1 MITLEE
7 ILTSLRK
14 GENIDTIA
22 KDFTQT
28 LNDAKAIYDREVAEA
43 AAAEDHKVSV
53 LTGILLDLQDFFIEY
68 YPEYFKPE
76 EQLSKSEWEEVCKE
90 LLSEMSTVMKI
101 VDTLNIEMP
110 TAASKDPAPASM
122 EEKDKSIID
131 AMKDNHIHSPRGHRA
146 RCNLFDDAAAD
157 KLIKSFLKNF
167 DV

>member
-76 EQLSKSEWEEVCKE
+76 EQLSKSDWEEVCKE

-122 EEKDKSIID
+122 EEKDKSILD

-146 RCNLFDDAAAD
+146 CSGFFDDAAVD
-157 KLIKSFLKNF
+157 KMIKSFLKNF

>member
-90 LLSEMSTVMKI
+90 LLSEMDTVMKI
-101 VDTLNIEMP
+101 VDALNIEMP
-110 TAASKDPAPASM
+110 TASSKDPAPASM
-122 EEKDKSIID
+122 EEKDKNIID
-131 AMKDNHIHSPRGHRA
+131 AMKDNHIHSSRGHRA

>member
-43 AAAEDHKVSV
+43 AAAEDHKASV
-53 LTGILLDLQDFFIEY
+53 LADILLDLQSFFLEY

-76 EQLSKSEWEEVCKE
+76 EQHSKSDWEEVCKE
-90 LLSEMSTVMKI
+90 LLAERSTVMKI

-122 EEKDKSIID
+122 EEKDKNIID

-157 KLIKSFLKNF
+157 KMIKSFLKNF

>member
-43 AAAEDHKVSV
+43 AAAEDHKASV
-53 LTGILLDLQDFFIEY
+53 LADILLDLQSFFIEY

-76 EQLSKSEWEEVCKE
+76 EKLSKSEWQEVCKE

-101 VDTLNIEMP
+101 VDALNIEMP
-110 TAASKDPAPASM
+110 TAASKNPAPASM
-122 EEKDKSIID
+122 EEKDKSILD
-131 AMKDNHIHSPRGHRA
+131 AMRDNHIHSSRGHRA
-146 RCNLFDDAAAD
+146 HGSFFDEEAAD
-157 KLIKSFLKNF
+157 KMIKSFLKNF
-167 DV
+167 DI